1 MLEDLKIM
9 NKETLKENFGI
20 NKPGHLDKLYKA
32 IQKSSTRAKINPG
45 NQCHKKD
52 STFRSSIVN
61 PKPKLSQR
69 TTMRTQS

>member
-32 IQKSSTRAKINPG
+32 IQKVQYPSECK
-45 NQCHKKD
+45 
-52 STFRSSIVN
+52 FV
-61 PKPKLSQR
+61 LY
-69 TTMRTQS
+69 